1 MAFVDSNGVRLY
13 HRTRSESVPDILAQ
27 GFRDST
33 YNSEP
38 EMERGTWFRTDPD
51 EWTAGNPAILAID
64 LPEDRMSE
72 KWRSKLDPADR
83 QIPSRHIRD
92 LPIEVI

>member
-1 MAFVDSNGVRLY
+1 MAD
-13 HRTRSESVPDILAQ
+13 
-27 GFRDST
+27 GFRDGS

-38 EMERGTWFRTDPD
+38 EMELGTWLRTDPG

-64 LPEDRMSE
+64 LPEDRVSE
-72 KWRSKLDPADR
+72 QWRSALDPADW

-92 LPIEVI
+92 LPIEVVAV